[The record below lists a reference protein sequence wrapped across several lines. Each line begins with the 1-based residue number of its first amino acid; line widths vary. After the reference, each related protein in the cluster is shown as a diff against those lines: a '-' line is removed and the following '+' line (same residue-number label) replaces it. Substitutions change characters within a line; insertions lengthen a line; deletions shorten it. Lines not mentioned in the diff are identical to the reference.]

1 MKVTANISVPV
12 TASLGTT
19 RMRVM
24 KTYYTATGPC
34 QSGSDWGQA
43 EDYVINVQLPIP
55 VTSLVL
61 VQFVRV
67 LQLLSRDLIL

>member
-1 MKVTANISVPV
+1 
-12 TASLGTT
+12 
-19 RMRVM
+19 MRVM